1 MAYCPLEDL
10 DKITRNRYEA
20 VLVVSKHARHLN
32 TQRLARLARLGEE
45 ITEVDIE
52 ARKMTAV
59 ALREVMEGKV
69 KFVRTDA
76 DTDTE

>member
-20 VLVVSKHARHLN
+20 VLVVSKHARYLN
-32 TQRLARLARLGEE
+32 TRRLARLARLGEE
-45 ITEVDIE
+45 IAEVDIE

-69 KFVRTDA
+69 KFVRTD
-76 DTDTE
+76 TDTETE